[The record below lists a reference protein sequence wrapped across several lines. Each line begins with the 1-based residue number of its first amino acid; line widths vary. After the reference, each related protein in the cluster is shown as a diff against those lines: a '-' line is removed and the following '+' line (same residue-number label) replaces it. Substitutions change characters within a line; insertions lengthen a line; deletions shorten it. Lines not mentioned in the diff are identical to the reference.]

1 MEETTSG
8 RIRSTKP
15 RRTKTEETSIRSSCP
30 HSRRREGSV
39 GCSSSAHGSRARCS
53 GPRCCSFSLWRSSPR
68 SKRIPNRS
76 YTNSRNARVSFPFFR
91 SALEV
96 LTRIVLFSLPPP
108 PPGFIP
114 PPGLAFPPPGFPM
127 PPGCVSHSLQS
138 EIGHETA
145 DCVVCVIVQYASTW
159 HGTSPGLPH
168 ATFPSSRVSLLSTL
182 EHFTLTD

>member
-53 GPRCCSFSLWRSSPR
+53 ESRCCSFSLWRSSPR

-127 PPGCVSHSLQS
+127 PPGCVSHSLS
-138 EIGHETA
+138 KTTVSCRS
-145 DCVVCVIVQYASTW
+145 DRLSVQHASTW

-168 ATFPSSRVSLLSTL
+168 AIFPSSRVSLLSTP
-182 EHFTLTD
+182 EHFTLID